1 VTAPQKDPPRR
12 AASRS
17 GEPTDVLDA
26 PRSDG
31 QHPGGDA
38 AAAVRAV
45 LEQRPTLEGTHT
57 PWRLVVPDGPT
68 GMSRVFESLL
78 AVADGVTGT
87 RGSLEEEGPDSQPG
101 VFVADVYDRHDDG
114 SEALVVVRSWANL
127 IPFSVSGNGRRVFD
141 LHAGVLWR
149 EAHAVDGSALST
161 ARWACLA
168 RPGTTVIVAQGS
180 PATLGEVAAGSED
193 VDVRTAFGGGVRGI
207 VTTANEPAPT
217 PDGVETHVARVATY
231 MASRRVRPSR
241 QRVADRHAGEWAAG
255 PARLLAEQQAAW
267 AQRWEEADVEVVG
280 DEELTQDLRLALFH
294 LMASVADR
302 GEAAVGARGITGP
315 GYSGHVFWDADVFV
329 LPVLAATHPA
339 AARAMLEYRIRRIPA
354 AREDAAAL
362 GRSGTRF
369 PWESAHDGHDV
380 TPRAGIDHRGELVPI
395 LTGQLEEHI
404 TADVAWAAWQLASWT
419 GSWRFLD
426 GPGRPLLTETARYWA
441 SRIRL
446 DGNGRGHIDG
456 VIGPD
461 EYHENVDD
469 NAFTNQMAA
478 WNLRH
483 GAALVGRRAPRA
495 VAGAPGADEAAR
507 WRALADALVDGYDE
521 PAGRHIQ
528 FSGFDALE
536 PLLVTDVGPVPVA
549 ADLVLGHARVQGS
562 QIVKQADVLMGHHM
576 IGDVLPAGSLA
587 ADMDFYLPRT
597 AHGSSLSPAI
607 HAGLLARLG
616 RLERAVQ
623 FLDIAQRID
632 RDDVTGTSAGGLHV
646 ATLGGLWQAV
656 VTGFAGVR
664 VHGPDDDTLVL
675 DPHIPTSWEE
685 LRLRLRWHGRVLR
698 LRCWEDRAHVRCR
711 VPVKVQLGAQAPVT
725 VSPPGG
731 WVVRTG
737 VPDPRAPSPTVPRTA
752 PPTTR

>member
-1 VTAPQKDPPRR
+1 MSPRAP
-12 AASRS
+12 SRS
-17 GEPTDVLDA
+17 GEVADVAVAA
-26 PRSDG
+26 PDG
-31 QHPGGDA
+31 RRGAGNA

-45 LEQRPTLEGTHT
+45 LEQRPTAEGAHS
-57 PWRLVVPDGPT
+57 PWRLVVPDGPP

-101 VFVADVYDRHDDG
+101 VFVADVYDRKDDG
-114 SEALVVVRSWANL
+114 SEALVAVRSWTNL
-127 IPFSVSGNGRRVFD
+127 ISFSVTGNGHRVFD
-141 LHAGVLWR
+141 LRTGVLWR
-149 EAHAVDGSALST
+149 EAHAGDGSALST

-168 RPGTTVIVAQGS
+168 RPGTTVIVARGS

-193 VDVRTAFGGGVRGI
+193 VEVRTAFGGGVRGI
-207 VTTANEPAPT
+207 VTTANECAPT
-217 PDGVETHVARVATY
+217 PSGVDAHVERVATY
-231 MASRRVRPSR
+231 LASRRVRPSR
-241 QRVADRHAGEWAAG
+241 SRVAKRHAVEWAAG
-255 PARLLAEQQAAW
+255 PAQLLAEQQAAW
-267 AQRWEEADVEVVG
+267 AQRWAEADVEVVG

-329 LPVLAATHPA
+329 LPVLAASHPA

-354 AREDAAAL
+354 ARQAAAAV
-362 GRSGTRF
+362 GRAGTRF
-369 PWESAHDGHDV
+369 PWESAHDGRDV
-380 TPRAGIDHRGELVPI
+380 TPTAGIDHRGELVPI

-419 GSWRFLD
+419 GSWRFLE
-426 GPGRPLLTETARYWA
+426 GPGRPLLEETARYWA

-446 DGNGRGHIDG
+446 DGRGRGHIDD

-461 EYHENVDD
+461 EYHEHVDD

-483 GAALVGRRAPRA
+483 GAALVARPGRRA
-495 VAGAPGADEAAR
+495 VAGQAGADEAAR
-507 WRALADALVDGYDE
+507 WYTLADALVDGYDE
-521 PAGRHIQ
+521 GAGRHIQ

-562 QIVKQADVLMGHHM
+562 QIIKQADVLMAHHM
-576 IGDVLPAGSLA
+576 IGDVLRPGSLA

-632 RDDVTGTSAGGLHV
+632 LDDVTGTAAGGLHV

-656 VTGFAGVR
+656 VMGFAGVR
-664 VHGPDDDTLVL
+664 VLGPDDDALVL
-675 DPHIPTSWEE
+675 DPRIPTSWEE

-698 LRCWEDRAHVRCR
+698 LRCWDDRVHVRCPVSVR
-711 VPVKVQLGAQAPVT
+711 VRLGAEAPVT

-731 WVVRTG
+731 WVERTG
-737 VPDPRAPSPTVPRTA
+737 KPDRRAPSPTVRRTVPRT
-752 PPTTR
+752 TQ